1 MAEIILHPTHPD
13 YCRECIYD
21 DVKFGAGK
29 NEAYKENGY
38 YVNCIWHYCKFKK
51 VRKKNETD

>member
-21 DVKFGAGK
+21 DVKFGACK

-38 YVNCIWHYCKFKK
+38 AFGTIANL
-51 VRKKNETD
+51 RK